1 MSLGYACGKLVS
13 AEGSCLSF
21 LFHYGGSALKKV
33 HAFQE
38 KPGKSAVM
46 MAEDTGEKC
55 MYVYLISRCL

>member
-1 MSLGYACGKLVS
+1 MS